1 MDRNQSEV
9 IKLIKNFKN
18 KIKNIKLDKVILF
31 GSYSKGTQKRGS
43 DIDLLVISND
53 FENIK
58 SFKRANDLYLNW
70 DIDIDI
76 DFICLTNEELRIKKN
91 QIGIVSEALKTGVVI
106 K

>member
-1 MDRNQSEV
+1 MDRNQIEV